1 MSTYE
6 EALKRWRKKG
16 KPLGPA
22 PSRVRIPPLVIKAQV
37 VCPECGEPFPVRL
50 RLLQMTWAV
59 DHPMKK
65 PRTKQQKRNS

>member
-6 EALKRWRKKG
+6 EAIKRFKAKG

-22 PSRVRIPPLVIKAQV
+22 PSRVRIPPLIIKAQV

-50 RLLQMTWAV
+50 RLLYMSWAV
-59 DHPMKK
+59 DHPVKK
-65 PRTKQQKRNS
+65 PTKKRGKINS